1 MSYNDPC
8 NGGCGNSKR
17 DCSCPEEKPIR
28 TVKLPLD
35 LFLEDSDFMDFLELI
50 LEWHED
56 NDELKESFPDG
67 MRQFLEECSDNPK
80 KHALM
85 LIDYLYASN
94 DNLKELISNFKI
106 LKTL

>member
-17 DCSCPEEKPIR
+17 DCSCPEYKPVR